1 MEWYQ
6 GDLQK
11 AIAAEDWPKVKQE
24 AISLGRGV
32 VIVSTSGGSTVYITS
47 ISPSVDVGMVF

>member
-11 AIAAEDWPKVKQE
+11 AIAAEDWPKVKKKVE
-24 AISLGRGV
+24 HYLAFGLLGCWGTD
-32 VIVSTSGGSTVYITS
+32 SFFFA
-47 ISPSVDVGMVF
+47 VD